1 MPVHGTLAGAAV
13 TLHRISVDLDRR
25 IGAIDPNVFG
35 GFVEHLGRCVYGGI
49 HEPGSSKAGP
59 DGLRTDVL
67 EAARRL
73 RYSNIRYPG
82 GNFVSAYR
90 WRDGVGPVDERPARY
105 EPAWDAVEPNT
116 FGTNEFIAWC
126 RRLGAEPY
134 LVVNAGD
141 GEMREARDWVE
152 YCNGTKPTA
161 PVRLRQEHGF
171 PEPHQVRYWGIGNEV
186 DGPWQV
192 GYKTPEEYARTYLE
206 FAKVMRWA
214 DPSIKLVAS
223 AVSHWEGKPLER
235 IALLLEQAAQ
245 HIDYLGIHWYVGNPV
260 GDVPAYLAVSE
271 LIEERLGIIEG
282 LALATTLRR
291 PPQEPI
297 PIAVDEWNVWYK
309 APHDPRDPAFN
320 QLEETYDLAD
330 ALVVA
335 MHFNAFFRHARSV
348 RMANLAQLVNVIA
361 PMTATT
367 DDLLLQTTFYPFEL
381 YAQLAGSEALDVLWG
396 GDTYSARRI
405 DDNFNRRPTAGERT
419 GIRVLDVSATVDDSA
434 RRVTVFVVN
443 RDLEG
448 PREVEVSIV
457 PARPGSDVEVHS
469 ITGAHPGAVNT
480 FADREAVTRTSARR
494 SFGDGP
500 VFVAELP
507 AHSVNA
513 LVFTV

>member
-1 MPVHGTLAGAAV
+1 ME
-13 TLHRISVDLDRR
+13 RISVDLGRRLGPIDR
-25 IGAIDPNVFG
+25 NVFG

-49 HEPGSSKAGP
+49 HEPGSPRSGS

-73 RYSNIRYPG
+73 RYANVRYPG

-90 WRDGVGPVDERPARY
+90 WRDGVGPIEERPARY

-116 FGTNEFIAWC
+116 FGTNEFIAFC

-141 GEMREARDWVE
+141 GDMREARDWVE

-161 PVRLRQEHGF
+161 PVRLRQSHGF
-171 PEPHQVRYWGIGNEV
+171 AEPHRVRYWGIGNEV
-186 DGPWQV
+186 DGHWQV
-192 GYKTPEEYARTYLE
+192 GYKTAQEYARTYTE
-206 FAKVMRWA
+206 YAKVMRWA

-223 AVSHWEGKPLER
+223 AVSYWEGDPLER
-235 IALLLEQAAQ
+235 IALLLEQAARQ
-245 HIDYLGIHWYVGNPV
+245 IDYLSIHWYVGNPV

-291 PPQEPI
+291 PPMAPI

-381 YAQLAGSEALDVLWG
+381 YAETAGPEALDVRWS

-405 DDNFNRRPTAGERT
+405 DDNFNPTEAAGERT
-419 GIRVLDVSATVDDSA
+419 GVRIIDVSATIDDA
-434 RRVTVFVVN
+434 AGRATVFVVN
-443 RDLEG
+443 RDLRG
-448 PREVEVSIV
+448 PREVEISIA
-457 PARPGSDVEVHS
+457 PARPGADVEVHT

-480 FADREAVTRTSARR
+480 FEDRGAVVRTTETR

-500 VFVAELP
+500 AFVAELP
-507 AHSVNA
+507 PHSVSA
-513 LVFTV
+513 FVFTV